1 MKFKRTQLLVFSVLS
16 LMLTSCGGIKI
27 ENGNFQNDVIH
38 ASQVKLK
45 DSSITLYAGETYQ
58 IEYEILPLDAEE
70 KEVVYTVNNSD
81 VCSVS
86 ETGLVTAKQYSGST
100 TVRVSVKDRPGIYA
114 ELRVS
119 SRRRVQ
125 VSEIQCSVESFNFFY
140 IGQTKDFSYTVFPLN
155 AQDKTV
161 DVYIEDPTI
170 ALLDEDKNS
179 ITSLKNG
186 TTNLV
191 LKSLEDGSSVET
203 VIPITV
209 DDNYGKEIGVDPSL
223 NPTQYMTYKE
233 LIETSNQ
240 DVLTSTATK
249 ENPANVLVIPVEFSD
264 LTFDDAY
271 GVENGEELIKNNLE
285 AAFNG
290 TIEDTNYWESVSS
303 YFEISSFG
311 NLNLNFD
318 IADVVKVNY
327 TTNQVIDGTTNVGA
341 VVRSAFSTAKS
352 QNSDY
357 DFTKYDYDKDG
368 LMDSVWFI
376 YSAPD
381 YLTDNS
387 FYNEEGT
394 FWAFV
399 TSFQYFWPNLESPD
413 VGTFGWASYDF
424 MHKKADD
431 EIDAHTYIHETGHL
445 MGLNDYYDY
454 TQSRA
459 PLGYYDMQDC
469 NVGDHNV
476 WTKAALG
483 WINPIIVDASKDI
496 PAKIHLNPRENGGAI
511 FITDNYSGSVFDE
524 YIVLELYTPNG
535 LNELDSTYA
544 YETTYGRMPTE
555 SGVKLYH
562 VDARLIYAIQNNH
575 QVYYESS
582 LLKNGIPEDTY
593 LTIAASNTYSYDR
606 NNTAEL
612 FNQIELISSKISGGT
627 HQKRFYPYSSEDFFE
642 TGDTFDLRT
651 YRSSTHLNSG
661 NLNSSESLD
670 IKIYFTNVNE
680 KGADIVIDT
689 LA

>member
-1 MKFKRTQLLVFSVLS
+1 
-16 LMLTSCGGIKI
+16 
-27 ENGNFQNDVIH
+27 
-38 ASQVKLK
+38 
-45 DSSITLYAGETYQ
+45 
-58 IEYEILPLDAEE
+58 
-70 KEVVYTVNNSD
+70 
-81 VCSVS
+81 
-86 ETGLVTAKQYSGST
+86 
-100 TVRVSVKDRPGIYA
+100 
-114 ELRVS
+114 
-119 SRRRVQ
+119 
-125 VSEIQCSVESFNFFY
+125 
-140 IGQTKDFSYTVFPLN
+140 
-155 AQDKTV
+155 
-161 DVYIEDPTI
+161 
-170 ALLDEDKNS
+170 
-179 ITSLKNG
+179 
-186 TTNLV
+186 
-191 LKSLEDGSSVET
+191 
-203 VIPITV
+203 
-209 DDNYGKEIGVDPSL
+209 
-223 NPTQYMTYKE
+223 
-233 LIETSNQ
+233 
-240 DVLTSTATK
+240 
-249 ENPANVLVIPVEFSD
+249 
-264 LTFDDAY
+264 
-271 GVENGEELIKNNLE
+271 
-285 AAFNG
+285 
-290 TIEDTNYWESVSS
+290 
-303 YFEISSFG
+303 
-311 NLNLNFD
+311 
-318 IADVVKVNY
+318 
-327 TTNQVIDGTTNVGA
+327 
-341 VVRSAFSTAKS
+341 
-352 QNSDY
+352 
-357 DFTKYDYDKDG
+357 
-368 LMDSVWFI
+368 
-376 YSAPD
+376 
-381 YLTDNS
+381 
-387 FYNEEGT
+387 
-394 FWAFV
+394 
-399 TSFQYFWPNLESPD
+399 
-413 VGTFGWASYDF
+413 
-424 MHKKADD
+424 
-431 EIDAHTYIHETGHL
+431 

-606 NNTAEL
+606 NNTVEL

-661 NLNSSESLD
+661 NLNSCESLD